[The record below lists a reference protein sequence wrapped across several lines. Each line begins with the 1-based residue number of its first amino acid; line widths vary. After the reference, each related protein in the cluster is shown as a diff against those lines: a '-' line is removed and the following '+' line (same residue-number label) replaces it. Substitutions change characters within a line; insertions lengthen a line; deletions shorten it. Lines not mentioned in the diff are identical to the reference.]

1 MSEPVDPKANA
12 EAVEINTPAELPPL
26 IPADDEPATD
36 LAALKEEDILTAK
49 VAPPQDL
56 AEPDQ
61 FIPIEEPLAQ
71 ERGDFIDDSAD
82 DLPPPSNAVGDDGV
96 NIPDDRPEEVYAGVW
111 DPVPGV
117 EIPAPI
123 LEPMNDQLLA
133 QFARHGKAV
142 MTNMNLSEVEQLD
155 QILRLRIFASQRERY
170 QKIKQGLPADQFVQ
184 LDLDGVG
191 KLYITEPEQQAM
203 NHVAQYMRQVSFN
216 HIGDIIEEGETATN
230 RPLVDNNPI
239 MMGLVQAD
247 KNGNGMMAVR
257 DALGLSQRI
266 AFPMWGS
273 GIHVRMLAPGA
284 LAQLGLD
291 TQLGQEKVR
300 EAMESAGY
308 SLAAP
313 AVFLNRELADFA
325 IKHFL
330 NTTAGTTD
338 AKTLKSIITLLD
350 FDQLIS
356 SMAFSLF
363 PKGFPVT
370 RYCTNSAID
379 CDGEVTDLLNIN
391 RMIMVFD
398 SRLDEH
404 QKRFMS
410 KRSGQHDIKT
420 ILNYQS
426 KMRPEVSRYIDLG
439 NGVRLKLRVPTLAQ
453 YESTSTAWLD
463 NMTAESK
470 QLISSN
476 AREEDRQNYLLRA
489 QQVSTV
495 MAYACW
501 VEAIVRQGEDL
512 ESEPEVVQTRL
523 LPEGATPDQQF
534 EADKEIDDFLRDFA
548 YDIDLTKKFTD
559 ALEKFIAAM
568 TLTTVCIPKVHCP
581 KCKQPIDKDEG
592 IKLGHPALVTINPS
606 EFFFTLLRRSIARHM
621 P

>member
-1 MSEPVDPKANA
+1 MNESPDNPSSEEPA
-12 EAVEINTPAELPPL
+12 ELNTPAELPSA
-26 IPADDEPATD
+26 IPVAEEIPTAPDAPSAVEVPPS
-36 LAALKEEDILTAK
+36 AALF
-49 VAPPQDL
+49 
-56 AEPDQ
+56 AEADE
-61 FIPIEEPLAQ
+61 FIPIEEPLIK
-71 ERGDFIDDSAD
+71 ERGDFIPEDAPDAPAPAPTATD
-82 DLPPPSNAVGDDGV
+82 GDGV
-96 NIPDDRPEEVYAGVW
+96 NIPDDGPEEVYAGVW

-117 EIPAPI
+117 ETPAPI
-123 LEPMNDQLLA
+123 LEPMSDELLGK
-133 QFARHGKAV
+133 FARYGKAV
-142 MTNMNLSEVEQLD
+142 ITNMNLVEVEKLD
-155 QILRLRIFASQRERY
+155 QILRLRIFAAQRDRY
-170 QKIKQGLPADQFVQ
+170 SKINQGLPRDQFIQ

-191 KLYITEPEQQAM
+191 KIYITEPEQQAM
-203 NHVAQYMRQVSFN
+203 NQVAQHLRQVSFN
-216 HIGDIIEEGETATN
+216 HIGDIIEEGEAATN
-230 RPLVDNNPI
+230 RPLVDDIPI
-239 MMGLVQAD
+239 MMGLVQPA

-257 DALGLSQRI
+257 DALGLSQRV

-273 GIHVRMLAPGA
+273 GLHVRMIAPGA

-330 NTTAGTTD
+330 NTTAGTVD
-338 AKTLKSIITLLD
+338 PKTLKSIITLLD
-350 FDQLIS
+350 FDQMIT

-370 RYCTNSAID
+370 RYCTNSALN
-379 CDGEVTDLLNIN
+379 CDGEITDLLNIN
-391 RMIMVFD
+391 RMVIVLD

-420 ILNYQS
+420 ILNYQA

-489 QQVSTV
+489 QQISTV

-501 VEAIVRQGEDL
+501 VEAVVRQGDEL
-512 ESEPEVVQTRL
+512 EAEPEVIQTRL
-523 LPEGATPDQQF
+523 LPEGSTPDQQF
-534 EADKEIDDFLRDFA
+534 EADREIDDFLRDFA
-548 YDIDLTKKFTD
+548 SDPELTKKFTD

-592 IKLGHPALVTINPS
+592 IKLDHPALVTINPS
-606 EFFFTLLRRSIARHM
+606 EFFFTLLRRSIARHR

>member
-1 MSEPVDPKANA
+1 MNESPDNPSTEEPA
-12 EAVEINTPAELPPL
+12 ELNTPAELPSAFPVAEEIPTAPVVPSEAVE
-26 IPADDEPATD
+26 IPASAAVFAEADE
-36 LAALKEEDILTAK
+36 
-49 VAPPQDL
+49 
-56 AEPDQ
+56 
-61 FIPIEEPLAQ
+61 FIPIEEPLVE
-71 ERGDFIDDSAD
+71 ERGDFIPEDA
-82 DLPPPSNAVGDDGV
+82 PPAPAPILADGV
-96 NIPDDRPEEVYAGVW
+96 NIPDDGPEEVYAGVW

-117 EIPAPI
+117 ETSAPI
-123 LEPMNDQLLA
+123 LEPMSDELLSK
-133 QFARHGKAV
+133 FARHGKAV
-142 MTNMNLSEVEQLD
+142 ITNMNLAEVEKLD

-170 QKIKQGLPADQFVQ
+170 SKINQGLPRDQFIQ

-203 NHVAQYMRQVSFN
+203 NQVAQYLRQVSFS

-230 RPLVDNNPI
+230 RPLVDDIPI
-239 MMGLVQAD
+239 MMGLVQPA

-257 DALGLSQRI
+257 DALGLSQRV

-273 GIHVRMLAPGA
+273 GIHVRMIAPGA

-330 NTTAGTTD
+330 NTTAGTVD
-338 AKTLKSIITLLD
+338 PKTLKSIITLLD
-350 FDQLIS
+350 FDQMIT

-370 RYCTNSAID
+370 RYCTNSALN
-379 CDGEVTDLLNIN
+379 CDGEITDLLNIN
-391 RMIMVFD
+391 RMVIVLD

-420 ILNYQS
+420 ILNYQA

-489 QQVSTV
+489 QQISTV

-501 VEAIVRQGEDL
+501 VEAVVRQSDEL
-512 ESEPEVVQTRL
+512 EAEPEVIQTRL

-548 YDIDLTKKFTD
+548 SDPDLTKKFTD

-581 KCKQPIDKDEG
+581 KCGQPIDKDEG

-606 EFFFTLLRRSIARHM
+606 EFFFTLLRHSIARHR

>member
-1 MSEPVDPKANA
+1 MSEQVDGQGEETAG
-12 EAVEINTPAELPPL
+12 EINTPAELPPAVAA
-26 IPADDEPATD
+26 PVVEQPVPESPSVDFVTDEPE
-36 LAALKEEDILTAK
+36 L
-49 VAPPQDL
+49 
-56 AEPDQ
+56 
-61 FIPIEEPLAQ
+61 FIPIEEPLVK
-71 ERGDFIDDSAD
+71 ERGDFIEEDAGDPPKPEEETQDS
-82 DLPPPSNAVGDDGV
+82 V
-96 NIPDDRPEEVYAGVW
+96 NIPDDIPEEIYAGSW
-111 DPVPGV
+111 DPVAGV
-117 EIPAPI
+117 ETPAPI
-123 LEPMNDQLLA
+123 LEPMSDELLG
-133 QFARHGKAV
+133 QFARYGKTV
-142 MTNMNLSEVEQLD
+142 MTNMNLDEVQQLD
-155 QILRLRIFASQRERY
+155 QILRLRVFAAQRDRY
-170 QKIKQGLPADQFVQ
+170 AKIRQGLPAEQFIQ
-184 LDLDGVG
+184 LDLDEVG
-191 KLYITEPEQQAM
+191 KIYLTEPEQHAM
-203 NHVAQYMRQVSFN
+203 NLVAMYLRQVSFN

-230 RPLVDNNPI
+230 RPLVDDTPI
-239 MMGLVQAD
+239 MMGLVQPT
-247 KNGNGMMAVR
+247 KNGNGLMAVR
-257 DALGLSQRI
+257 DALGLSQRV
-266 AFPMWGS
+266 AFPLWGS
-273 GIHVRMLAPGA
+273 GLHARMIAPGA
-284 LAQLGLD
+284 LAQLALD

-330 NTTAGTTD
+330 NTTIGTVD
-338 AKTLKSIITLLD
+338 SKTLKSVITLLD
-350 FDQLIS
+350 FDQIVS
-356 SMAFSLF
+356 SMAFSLY

-370 RYCTNSAID
+370 RYCTNSAIN

-398 SRLDEH
+398 SRLDDH

-501 VEAIVRQGEDL
+501 VEAVVRQGEEL
-512 ESEPEVVQTRL
+512 EAEPEVVQTRL
-523 LPEGATPDQQF
+523 LPEGSTPDQQF

-548 YDIDLTKKFTD
+548 SDPDLTKKFTD

-581 KCKQPIDKDEG
+581 KCQQPIDKDEG

-606 EFFFTLLRRSIARHM
+606 EFFFTLLRRSIARQL